1 MNRIAP
7 EGPIDLARLKA
18 LIAEHDTQALAEH
31 PSDPQQQAVR
41 TFREYVGDKVVVV
54 IRTAARAGVNSRRRW
69 LLFAARCSGTVGAM
83 EHSW

>member
-31 PSDPQQQAVR
+31 PSDPQQQAGGTV
-41 TFREYVGDKVVVV
+41 REYVGDKVVVV
-54 IRTAARAGVNSRRRW
+54 IRTAAPGCSDSNLLMAGSGPPRRMLR
-69 LLFAARCSGTVGAM
+69 
-83 EHSW
+83 